1 MSVESPPRK
10 LGRPDFA
17 ADRDRLWDVLSNGGI
32 AIVPTNLGYGLS
44 GCTTEAVNRINET
57 KGRGAHKRNG
67 MLMGYAI
74 QPELQIL
81 DAYQREIVDCVTRDY
96 NLPLGVIAPYRADHP
111 ILREVEP
118 ELLKSCTARGTMSTA
133 LNTGGP
139 FNEHIARLSLEHLRP
154 VFGSSANLTGQGGK
168 VRVEDIEPDIIA
180 LADLVLDYGLAPLHH
195 YNIASTQ
202 INFMTMKV
210 NRMGAFYDVIS
221 GILKRHFD
229 WDLPPD
235 PGREVSP
242 HGLVNEFELRG
253 VD

>member
-1 MSVESPPRK
+1 MGELPSRTP
-10 LGRPDFA
+10 GRFDVA
-17 ADRDRLWDVLSNGGI
+17 ADRKRLWDVISNGGI

-44 GCTTEAVNRINET
+44 ACTVEAVNRINAA

-67 MLMGYAI
+67 MLMGFAI
-74 QPELQIL
+74 EPELHIL
-81 DAYQREIVDCVTRDY
+81 DSHQRDIVDCVTKDY

-111 ILREVEP
+111 ILQNIDP
-118 ELLKSCTARGTMSTA
+118 AILKTCTARGTMSTA

-168 VRVEDIEPDIIA
+168 VRVEDIEPEIIA
-180 LADLVLDYGLAPLHH
+180 IADLVLDYGLAPLHH
-195 YNIASTQ
+195 YRIASTQ
-202 INFMTMKV
+202 INFATMKV
-210 NRMGAFYDVIS
+210 NRYGAFYDVIS
-221 GILKRHFD
+221 DILKRHFD
-229 WDLPPD
+229 WDLPVN